1 MKLKIDE
8 NADALYLRIDK
19 SEIFESDEVS
29 PGDVID
35 YNKEGHIVGIEVLRL
50 SNRTNKINF
59 KNLEF
64 EIADSTI

>member
-8 NADALYLRIDK
+8 NADALYLRIDE

-29 PGDVID
+29 PSVVID

-50 SNRTNKINF
+50 STRANKINF

-64 EIADSTI
+64 EIADSAI